1 MSRTYTL
8 CVQTDLDG
16 EQALKIVIN
25 SMLGY
30 DVPIEDTF
38 ISASPRKLDRL
49 WYPIG
54 GPENLLPV
62 AREIPKLAY
71 EYVRQDLGLDAS
83 LMLQFGLIAFTDE
96 EEHDKILLFWKGAL
110 GLLAQIPGDAVFEDG
125 YSAILFFRKEGK
137 LVVDTSNIPE
147 NLLEELL
154 ALLPEPYEQKR

>member
-1 MSRTYTL
+1 
-8 CVQTDLDG
+8 
-16 EQALKIVIN
+16 
-25 SMLGY
+25 
-30 DVPIEDTF
+30 
-38 ISASPRKLDRL
+38 
-49 WYPIG
+49 
-54 GPENLLPV
+54 
-62 AREIPKLAY
+62 
-71 EYVRQDLGLDAS
+71 
-83 LMLQFGLIAFTDE
+83 MLQFGLIAFTDE